1 MPASL
6 GFRPD
11 GMEPDRVRA
20 LLGDADVAAVH
31 TLADLGAEI
40 TAITEARRDAN
51 SDDEHDPEGA
61 TIAYER
67 SQADT
72 LRRLA
77 EERRAAVATAVARLE
92 EGRYGICIRCGR
104 PIAEGRLEARPWA
117 DTCVEHAR

>member
-1 MPASL
+1 
-6 GFRPD
+6 
-11 GMEPDRVRA
+11 MEPAQARA
-20 LLGDADVAAVH
+20 LLAEADAAAAR

-40 TAITEARRDAN
+40 AAITEARRDAN
-51 SDDEHDPEGA
+51 SDDEHDPEGT

-77 EERRAAVATAVARLE
+77 EERRAAVAAAIARLD
-92 EGRYGICIRCGR
+92 EGRYGVCIRCGR

>member
-1 MPASL
+1 
-6 GFRPD
+6 
-11 GMEPDRVRA
+11 MEPGRA
-20 LLGDADVAAVH
+20 RTLLADADAAAVR

-40 TAITEARRDAN
+40 SAITEARRDAN

-67 SQADT
+67 SQADS

-77 EERRAAVATAVARLE
+77 EERRTAVAAAVARLD
-92 EGRYGICIRCGR
+92 EGTYGICVRCGR

>member
-1 MPASL
+1 V
-6 GFRPD
+6 
-11 GMEPDRVRA
+11 EPERARA
-20 LLGDADVAAVH
+20 LLADADAEAVR

-51 SDDEHDPEGA
+51 SDEEHDPEGT

-77 EERRAAVATAVARLE
+77 EDRRAAVAAAVTRLE
-92 EGRYGICIRCGR
+92 EGRYGICIRCGL

-117 DTCVEHAR
+117 DTCVAHAR